1 MKECFFS
8 IIIPIYNGEKTIKKC
23 VYSVLNQNFQDYEI
37 ILVDDGSK
45 DRSADI
51 IKYYEKKYKGIIR
64 GIYQKNQGQ
73 SAARNHALEVA
84 TKYSIIRYVYQENQ
98 GVTAARKKG
107 LDNSKGCW
115 VFFLDCDDTMFGGAL
130 CFLYSSIIRQSC
142 DMVIAGWHICSGTR
156 YKRGYLG
163 KMGNLTSI
171 DFINGLFDGSIP
183 VGILAKVYKKKLFME
198 SSALEIPANFTNYED
213 CIMNIR
219 FALNAKSILALPSQS
234 IYCYTITQNSASH
247 RILPST
253 YWDSVFSYVFNLLP
267 ISQQYKFDN
276 FVSSSIYHLS
286 CYNNI
291 DFSNSY
297 YFEKLISKS
306 NTLPLLSLEYN
317 QLNYIKSGNCFSRFI
332 VFSYKILRFIKKIS
346 IFVLSKL
353 R

>member
-1 MKECFFS
+1 
-8 IIIPIYNGEKTIKKC
+8 
-23 VYSVLNQNFQDYEI
+23 
-37 ILVDDGSK
+37 
-45 DRSADI
+45 
-51 IKYYEKKYKGIIR
+51 
-64 GIYQKNQGQ
+64 
-73 SAARNHALEVA
+73 
-84 TKYSIIRYVYQENQ
+84 
-98 GVTAARKKG
+98 
-107 LDNSKGCW
+107 
-115 VFFLDCDDTMFGGAL
+115 
-130 CFLYSSIIRQSC
+130 
-142 DMVIAGWHICSGTR
+142 MVIAGWHICSGTR